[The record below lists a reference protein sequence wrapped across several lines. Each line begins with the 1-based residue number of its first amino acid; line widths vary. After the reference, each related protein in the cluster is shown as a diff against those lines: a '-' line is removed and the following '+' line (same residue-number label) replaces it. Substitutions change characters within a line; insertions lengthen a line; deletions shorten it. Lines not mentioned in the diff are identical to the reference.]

1 MSKGGGEVNVNVA
14 AGSCYCRFFNDDLVD
29 DFSVS
34 DFLRKS
40 VGTSSSCLM
49 RQMTDFQTASEP
61 VKIATPSLFA
71 NESGLS
77 VVAPQPRVYALPST
91 LALREVKLFQENRG
105 TFLLL
110 STLYRETVSIAHR

>member
-40 VGTSSSCLM
+40 VGTMFFMSDETNDRLSNCL
-49 RQMTDFQTASEP
+49 RP